1 MIYMRIRLKN
11 FRCYEDSAFDFGEK
25 GLALLSGVSGRGK
38 STILMG
44 VQFALFGTGTKVTS
58 HGKTAC
64 SVELDFGD
72 LHIVRTK
79 RPNRLVVNDTYEDG
93 VAQELLN
100 ERFGDTFDVTG
111 YIAQNALNSFVMM
124 SPIDKLGFLE
134 KFAFKDMDLKDL
146 KARCK
151 VMISASHDSHVSTV
165 SQLDMAKTVLIDM
178 GDVEEV
184 EFPLKCGKGQR
195 DRVIKNEEVK
205 YKNCGVLVKRARNA
219 GKKLEFELSAVK
231 VAQAK
236 IETTE
241 RSVTGIEKKMVHL
254 LGENI
259 EYIGDEK
266 LRWRIDEL
274 NVVRANRE
282 YISLKEQYM
291 TDTSKLRDMKEK
303 EDTETENLL
312 SSIDAELWQE
322 YTKEGL
328 LEDIASL
335 KVCAGDLDEMESL
348 AEEMAKCTVTKEGLK
363 DIRVKLDQNHAEL
376 DAKLRI
382 QELLRLQQDIYECP
396 SCSSHLQFDDGKL
409 VETTCTT
416 MEDNHDLDVLEKEIS
431 ILQTEVRRQE
441 KLISVEE
448 ASLARKDELE
458 TKLEGIQ
465 GDYEEPLQRETINA
479 DLEYLRDYRA
489 SQKELE
495 KKKTKL
501 VQKIEREEYSTSI
514 LLFEKHLKETEAK
527 LDGIPFDQDIQ
538 VDLCEDDLRIIVD
551 REEKAKYRK
560 DEIESQTASLTAD
573 LEDYESQLEKVRAS
587 HIEQFDIIRDEN
599 YILEQI
605 EEKES
610 EIEDM
615 EKKRTEHAQILE
627 EVEIWK
633 NAEISRNNRKTW
645 VERDRDL
652 TKEEREVR
660 SRNAACTMMKEK
672 IAEAESAAMLDV
684 IDSIN
689 VHAQLYLD
697 CFFPENPLY
706 VTLLPYKTTKKT
718 TKPQINMAVK
728 YKGVDCDL
736 QTLSGG
742 ELSRVVLAFTLAL
755 AEMFNTPLL
764 MLDECTSSLDEEM
777 TETVIEG
784 IRENFSGKL
793 VLVIAH
799 QQQQGVFDCVVN
811 LS

>member
-1 MIYMRIRLKN
+1 MRIRLKN
-11 FRCYEDSAFDFGEK
+11 FRCYDDSAFDFGEK

-64 SVELDFGD
+64 SVELDFDD

-79 RPNRLVVNDTYEDG
+79 RPNRLIVNDIYEDG

-111 YIAQNALNSFVMM
+111 YIAQNAMNSFVMM
-124 SPIDKLGFLE
+124 SPVDKLGFLE
-134 KFAFKDMDLKDL
+134 KFAFKDMDLRDL

-151 VMISASHDSHVSTV
+151 VMISASHDTHVSTV
-165 SQLDMAKTVLIDM
+165 SQLDMAKSILNDL
-178 GDVEEV
+178 GDVEEI

-205 YKNCGVLVKRARNA
+205 YKNCGILIKRARNA
-219 GKKLEFELSAVK
+219 AKKLENELSAIK
-231 VAQAK
+231 VTQAK
-236 IETTE
+236 IETTD
-241 RSVTGIEKKMVHL
+241 RSVKGIKKKLAL
-254 LGENI
+254 LEEEGQNI
-259 EYIGDEK
+259 EYIGDEE
-266 LRWRIDEL
+266 LERRIHEL
-274 NVVRANRE
+274 TVVRANRE
-282 YISLKEQYM
+282 YISLKDQCIA
-291 TDTSKLRDMKEK
+291 DTAKLRDMKDK
-303 EDTETENLL
+303 EDTENENML

-322 YTKEGL
+322 YTKDEL
-328 LEDIASL
+328 TENISSL
-335 KVCAGDLDEMESL
+335 KECATDLDEMESL
-348 AEEMAKCTVTKEGLK
+348 AAEMAKCTVTKEGLK
-363 DIRVKLDQNHAEL
+363 DIRVESDRNRSEL

-396 SCSSHLQFDDGKL
+396 ACSSHLQFENGKL
-409 VETTCTT
+409 VKTTCTT
-416 MEDNHDLDVLEKEIS
+416 IEDNHDLDVLEKEIS
-431 ILQTEVRRQE
+431 TLQTEVRKYE

-448 ASLARKDELE
+448 ATMARKDDIE
-458 TKLEGIQ
+458 TKLKVLR
-465 GDYEEPLQRETINA
+465 DSYEEPLQRKAIHA

-501 VQKIEREEYSTSI
+501 VQKMERKEYCTSI
-514 LLFEKHLKETEAK
+514 LSFEKHLRESEAT
-527 LDGIPFDQDIQ
+527 LGEIPFDEEMQAG
-538 VDLCEDDLRIIVD
+538 LCEDDMRIIVE
-551 REEKAKYRK
+551 REEKAKCRK
-560 DEIESQTASLTAD
+560 YEIQSQIESLTAD
-573 LEDYESQLEKVRAS
+573 LEDYESQLEKVRTS
-587 HIEQFDIIRDEN
+587 HINQFNMIRDESD
-599 YILEQI
+599 ILGQIKEQ
-605 EEKES
+605 ENELQ
-610 EIEDM
+610 DT
-615 EKKRTEHAQILE
+615 EKKRAEHALVLE
-627 EVEIWK
+627 KVERWK
-633 NAEISRNNRKTW
+633 NVETTRNNRKTW
-645 VERDRDL
+645 ITRERDL
-652 TKEEREVR
+652 TKEEKETRL
-660 SRNAACTMMKEK
+660 RNAACTMMKEK
-672 IAEAESAAMLDV
+672 IAEAESVAMLDV

-706 VTLLPYKTTKKT
+706 VTLLPYKTTKRT
-718 TKPQINMAVK
+718 TKPQVNMAVK

-764 MLDECTSSLDEEM
+764 MLDECTSSLDEAM

-793 VLVIAH
+793 VLIIAH
-799 QQQQGVFDCVVN
+799 QQQQGAFDCVVN
-811 LS
+811 LP